1 METVKIFL
9 DTNIVLDFFSGR
21 MGDNKAKTI
30 VASGQDTKIELCIS
44 ILTAINVLYV
54 AGKYAPS
61 LKASDISVLFR
72 ILTMDFQ
79 QFSDAKTLGLDDFED
94 ALQIEC
100 AKSNGCTAIVTR
112 DKARLNSGLHLPL
125 ILSPEEYL
133 RKIGL

>member
-1 METVKIFL
+1 MGISARLYIEKLVDEDLRSSGTLPK
-9 DTNIVLDFFSGR
+9 IVLPLQ
-21 MGDNKAKTI
+21 I
-30 VASGQDTKIELCIS
+30 CE
-44 ILTAINVLYV
+44 NVLYV
-54 AGKYAPS
+54 AGKYAPF

-112 DKARLNSGLHLPL
+112 DKALLNSGLHLPL
-125 ILSPEEYL
+125 ILSPDS
-133 RKIGL
+133 

>member
-1 METVKIFL
+1 MGISARQYIEKLVDEDLRSSGTLPK
-9 DTNIVLDFFSGR
+9 IVLPLQ
-21 MGDNKAKTI
+21 I
-30 VASGQDTKIELCIS
+30 CE
-44 ILTAINVLYV
+44 NVLYV
-54 AGKYAPS
+54 ASKYAPF